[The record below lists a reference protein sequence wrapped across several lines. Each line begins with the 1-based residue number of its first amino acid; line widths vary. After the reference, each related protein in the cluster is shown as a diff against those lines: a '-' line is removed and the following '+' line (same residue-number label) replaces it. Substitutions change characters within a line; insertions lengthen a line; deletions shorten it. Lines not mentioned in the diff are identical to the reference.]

1 MLMILQTGMRTDIPA
16 FYSEWFINRLK
27 EGYVMVRNPYYPKNI
42 IRYELNPNVVDC
54 IGFCTK
60 NPHPMLKYM
69 DYLKDYG
76 QYWFITITPY
86 GKDIEPNVGN
96 KHQII
101 EDFKEL
107 SKIVG
112 IDSIG
117 WRYDPIFIN
126 EKYTMEYHIHA
137 FETICKE
144 LCCYTNTC
152 VISFI
157 DLYKKVLKNFSSVKE
172 VSMENQLYLGK
183 KFIEIGNKYSMT
195 IKPCA
200 EGDFLEKYGANCS
213 GCMTQDVYEKA
224 IHSSLKIP
232 KKKSA
237 RNECHCLL
245 GNDIGSYNTCMHLCK
260 YCYANYS
267 KELVIEN
274 YKNHDVHS
282 PLLIGHINKDDIIKN
297 AKQESWKEIT
307 LF

>member
-1 MLMILQTGMRTDIPA
+1 MILQTGMRTDIPA

-42 IRYELNPNVVDC
+42 IRYELNPNVIDC

-69 DYLKDYG
+69 DYLKEYG

-86 GKDIEPNVGN
+86 GKDIEPNVPN

-117 WRYDPIFIN
+117 WRYDPIFITD
-126 EKYTMEYHIHA
+126 KYSIDYHLRA
-137 FETICKE
+137 FGKICKE
-144 LCCYTNTC
+144 LSGYTNTC

-172 VSMENQLYLGK
+172 VSMEDQLYLGK
-183 KFIEIGNKYSMT
+183 KFIEIANQYSMT

-200 EGDFLEKYGANCS
+200 EGNFLEKYGADCS

-267 KELVIEN
+267 KESVVEN
-274 YKNHDVHS
+274 YRNHDVHS
-282 PLLIGHINKDDIIKN
+282 PLLIGHINKDDIIKK
-297 AKQESWKEIT
+297 AKQESWKENT